1 MDQSIAGDPAMRSHE
16 YQSGEASS
24 PKSIKE
30 FSDLASVALLPVS
43 VVAFGSEAQPVERL
57 LRLQSAV
64 AKGVHMVAVVA
75 QLRFWCELA
84 HSAFA
89 ALTPQRAGENAAR
102 GFGASRSV
110 K

>member
-1 MDQSIAGDPAMRSHE
+1 MRSHE
-16 YQSGEASS
+16 YQSGEADS

-30 FSDLASVALLPVS
+30 FSDLASVTLLPVS
-43 VVAFGSEAQPVERL
+43 VVAFGSEAQPVDRL

-64 AKGVHMVAVVA
+64 AKGEHMVAVVA
-75 QLRFWCELA
+75 RLRFWRKLA
-84 HSAFA
+84 HQAFA
-89 ALTPQRAGENAAR
+89 ALAPQRAGESAAR